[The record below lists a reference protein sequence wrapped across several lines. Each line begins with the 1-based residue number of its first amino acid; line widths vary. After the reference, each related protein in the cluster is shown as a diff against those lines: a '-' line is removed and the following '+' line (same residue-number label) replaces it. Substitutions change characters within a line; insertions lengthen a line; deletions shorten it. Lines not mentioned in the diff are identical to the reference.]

1 MSYIKEDLFLALFMP
16 VSNYININ
24 QEYLEIQLTIM
35 ILIIWLVLLAG
46 ALMNNPN
53 RSFGMSG
60 IVGEHIGVK
69 MVSLE
74 LLEVRTIYLSN
85 KIVGTLCLLTI
96 GPIQSIL
103 TIQSLI
109 NSNTLSIYNWLVH
122 LESSQIKINNN
133 QNFNNNNRIYM
144 IILIG
149 EILMDRII

>member
-53 RSFGMSG
+53 RSFGMLG

-103 TIQSLI
+103 TIQSLVS
-109 NSNTLSIYNWLVH
+109 SNTLSIYNWLVH

-133 QNFNNNNRIYM
+133 QNFNNNNRI
-144 IILIG
+144 
-149 EILMDRII
+149 

>member
-1 MSYIKEDLFLALFMP
+1 MSMELLEMSMILWMSYIKEDLFLALFMP

-53 RSFGMSG
+53 RSFGMLG

-103 TIQSLI
+103 TIQSLVS
-109 NSNTLSIYNWLVH
+109 SNTLSIYNWLVH

-133 QNFNNNNRIYM
+133 QNFNNNNRI
-144 IILIG
+144 
-149 EILMDRII
+149 